1 MSDPA
6 PRLPARPSLEQLRK
20 QAKDLLHLVRGGDTT
35 AVQRVRAVIPTVGTT
50 DTATEPILADAQFV
64 VAREY
69 GFENWAALT
78 QYRPHSPRTTATPR

>member
-1 MSDPA
+1 MTDPA

-20 QAKDLLHLVRGGDTT
+20 QAKDLLHLARDGDTT

-50 DTATEPILADAQFV
+50 DAPAEAILADAQFV

-69 GFENWAALT
+69 
-78 QYRPHSPRTTATPR
+78 